1 MNIKQLVKASNV
13 IALIGIALLIY
24 WVFGLILMVVFGLR
38 VFRENLTE
46 MFAMSI
52 MAILAVLIGSLI
64 VNIMLNL
71 TRIADKNQDDQTPLK
86 FGKKLFTGAI
96 LIFPLIAGVL
106 FTGDYLSSQKKK
118 QYLIQSAQQLVGHN
132 HVTLD
137 MLSNYR
143 FERLYL
149 DELNGKIGLLGDL
162 NQDNQQITVIVPDTI
177 DGTAVY
183 LGFNSDRSYADAVTP
198 ADASNTA
205 LLNNGDAISYEETMT
220 DGTKITYYLR
230 KQSYI
235 YRADLNQRAYL
246 DKVFSQNSD
255 EIYFDAHDGSYQ
267 VFYPYQVNGK
277 TVAVLYF
284 SDYMRYG
291 KIGS

>member
-96 LIFPLIAGVL
+96 LIFPLIA
-106 FTGDYLSSQKKK
+106 K
-118 QYLIQSAQQLVGHN
+118 
-132 HVTLD
+132 
-137 MLSNYR
+137 
-143 FERLYL
+143 
-149 DELNGKIGLLGDL
+149 
-162 NQDNQQITVIVPDTI
+162 
-177 DGTAVY
+177 
-183 LGFNSDRSYADAVTP
+183 
-198 ADASNTA
+198 
-205 LLNNGDAISYEETMT
+205 
-220 DGTKITYYLR
+220 
-230 KQSYI
+230 
-235 YRADLNQRAYL
+235 
-246 DKVFSQNSD
+246 
-255 EIYFDAHDGSYQ
+255 
-267 VFYPYQVNGK
+267 
-277 TVAVLYF
+277 
-284 SDYMRYG
+284 
-291 KIGS
+291 

>member
-96 LIFPLIAGVL
+96 LMFPLIAGVL

-118 QYLIQSAQQLVGHN
+118 QYLIQSAEQLVEYN
-132 HVTLD
+132 HASLEMLGEYRFTGTYVNELSERIRL
-137 MLSNYR
+137 LSNQMQNVGQ
-143 FERLYL
+143 LV
-149 DELNGKIGLLGDL
+149 I
-162 NQDNQQITVIVPDTI
+162 IVPETVS
-177 DGTAVY
+177 GTPAY
-183 LGFNSDRSYADAVTP
+183 LGFGFPVYNDTGPTTVAPPKSFLD
-198 ADASNTA
+198 
-205 LLNNGDAISYEETMT
+205 NGDVIAHEEVGADNAIT
-220 DGTKITYYLR
+220 TYYYK
-230 KQSYI
+230 KQSYL
-235 YRADLNQRAYL
+235 YKTDLNEKTYL

>member
-118 QYLIQSAQQLVGHN
+118 QYLIQSAQQLVDHN
-132 HVTLD
+132 HATLD

-143 FERLYL
+143 FERVYL
-149 DELNGKIGLLGDL
+149 DELNGKIRLLGDL

-198 ADASNTA
+198 ADASKTA

-235 YRADLNQRAYL
+235 YRADLNQRTYL

-284 SDYMRYG
+284 ADYMRYG

>member
-1 MNIKQLVKASNV
+1 MNIKQLVKTSNV

-52 MAILAVLIGSLI
+52 MAILAVLVGSLVI
-64 VNIMLNL
+64 NIMLNL
-71 TRIADKNQDDQTPLK
+71 TRIADKNQGDQTPLK
-86 FGKKLFTGAI
+86 FGKQIFTVAI

-118 QYLIQSAQQLVGHN
+118 QYLIQSAQQLVDHN
-132 HVTLD
+132 HATLD

-143 FERLYL
+143 FEKAYL

-183 LGFNSDRSYADAVTP
+183 LGFNSDRSYADAVAP
-198 ADASNTA
+198 ADASKTA
-205 LLNNGDAISYEETMT
+205 LLNNGDVISYEETMT

-235 YRADLNQRAYL
+235 YRADLNQKAYL

-284 SDYMRYG
+284 ADYMRYG